1 MAQETDDLEKLLVDV
16 RKTIS
21 ENRQFL
27 EKLLDETEDERDEV
41 EPESEV
47 EGDATV
53 TEEDFEEL

>member
-21 ENRQFL
+21 ENKQFL
-27 EKLLDETEDERDEV
+27 EKLLDETEDEKDGE
-41 EPESEV
+41 ETESEA
-47 EGDATV
+47 EGDATI